1 MTPTEHLPADFVSM
15 FRQRFAPL
23 FGRKIGRQRAEQ
35 YLGGLLGGRAERRNV
50 TALAGT
56 VDGASARALGWLLNK
71 SPWPTRP
78 VVDALQNYV
87 GDTYAAPDGLFTL
100 NLDSFVKRGDNAV
113 GVEKQ
118 YVHHLDRTQNCQIG
132 VFLAYGAGERSALV
146 DAALYM
152 PRSWIDSA
160 PRRARAG
167 VPESLTYQPRSA
179 LAVSLLRQAREAGH
193 LPGTWVATWHGEG
206 FEADLRARL
215 DAEGW
220 RYLIPV
226 SPHATMFASPDASD
240 ASPVSEI
247 LAARTGGGEPIIL
260 RAWEAA
266 EDGGRH
272 ACWLVGCTDVL
283 TGAPLAFVANAPE
296 DAALETIERIVA
308 TRWHTVRMLAERC
321 TGVSLDVYRV
331 RGWDGWHRHVALA
344 LLASTFR
351 ACLPAGTRTD
361 PAAVAAPAPAA
372 SIVDPPATDEP
383 EVLQPAD
390 AASTVEPAVAV
401 EPAPDAEAAPSTE
414 PCTITYR
421 LVVDVLESDWRA
433 VRAFQTWLVA
443 NEAGAVLSSSPSRE
457 QIERQEVGAHME
469 VIFESAFAPERILAA
484 LDEVPEIV
492 VAELIAQDGVAE
504 QDEGEATIDLG
515 DADELLASLE
525 AELAARTTAREAGL
539 MPAFEGPAEVIGNTM
554 DEIVTQE
561 LVAAQAANAANGHGQ
576 GHSNGNGHRTAAPG
590 RLSASVAPPPL
601 PPVEG
606 PVRPVGAER
615 PSTAPAQ
622 PTAAVDGAD
631 QKPAAGSKQTTAE
644 ERARPAEEQM
654 VVLDVGDEAYGI
666 PVQRVREII
675 RVPPITRVPNGPAF
689 LEGVV
694 NLRGQVI
701 PVMDLRKHLGIP
713 AGDETRRSRVVVS
726 ELGRHTVGLIVDGV
740 SQVVMVATTE
750 IEPPPSLIAGANDGQ
765 VCGVARLGDKLV
777 LFLDPDRML
786 PNG

>member
-1 MTPTEHLPADFVSM
+1 
-15 FRQRFAPL
+15 
-23 FGRKIGRQRAEQ
+23 
-35 YLGGLLGGRAERRNV
+35 
-50 TALAGT
+50 
-56 VDGASARALGWLLNK
+56 
-71 SPWPTRP
+71 
-78 VVDALQNYV
+78 
-87 GDTYAAPDGLFTL
+87 
-100 NLDSFVKRGDNAV
+100 V

-132 VFLAYGAGERSALV
+132 VFLAYGAGEHSALV

-160 PRRARAG
+160 PRRAKAG
-167 VPESLTYQPRSA
+167 VPERLTYQPRSA
-179 LAVSLLRQAREAGH
+179 LGVSLLRQVREAGH
-193 LPGTWVATWHGEG
+193 LPGTWVTTWHGEG

-215 DAEGW
+215 DADGW

-226 SPHATMFASPDASD
+226 SLHATMFASPDASD
-240 ASPVSEI
+240 ASPVREI
-247 LAARTGGGEPIIL
+247 LAARAGGEPAIL
-260 RAWEAA
+260 RAWEPAD
-266 EDGGRH
+266 DGARH
-272 ACWLVGCTDVL
+272 GCWLVGCTDVL
-283 TGAPLAFVANAPE
+283 TGAPLAFVSNAPE
-296 DAALETIERIVA
+296 DDALETIERIVA

-344 LLASTFR
+344 LLASAFR
-351 ACLPAGTRTD
+351 ACLPAGTRTA
-361 PAAVAAPAPAA
+361 PTAEAAPAAPASA
-372 SIVDPPATDEP
+372 ADLPAFDGP

-390 AASTVEPAVAV
+390 AVSTVEPAVAIGSEPDV
-401 EPAPDAEAAPSTE
+401 EPTPSTE

-421 LVVDVLESDWRA
+421 LVVELLESDWRA

-443 NEAGAVLSSSPSRE
+443 DEAGAVLSSSPSRE
-457 QIERQEVGAHME
+457 EIERQEVGADME
-469 VIFESAFAPERILAA
+469 VLFESACTPERILAA

-504 QDEGEATIDLG
+504 ADEGEATVELG

-525 AELAARTTAREAGL
+525 AELSARTAAREAGL

-554 DEIVTQE
+554 DEIGTQE
-561 LVAAQAANAANGHGQ
+561 LVAAQAANAANGHSN
-576 GHSNGNGHRTAAPG
+576 GHGNGNGNGATAPG
-590 RLSASVAPPPL
+590 SLSASVAPPL
-601 PPVEG
+601 PPVEA
-606 PVRPVGAER
+606 PVRQSGAAR

-622 PTAAVDGAD
+622 PSSAADGAG
-631 QKPAAGSKQTTAE
+631 QNPQASSKKTAE
-644 ERARPAEEQM
+644 EKARPAEEQM

-750 IEPPPSLIAGANDGQ
+750 IEPPPSLIAGVNDGQ

-777 LFLDPDRML
+777 LFLDPDWML